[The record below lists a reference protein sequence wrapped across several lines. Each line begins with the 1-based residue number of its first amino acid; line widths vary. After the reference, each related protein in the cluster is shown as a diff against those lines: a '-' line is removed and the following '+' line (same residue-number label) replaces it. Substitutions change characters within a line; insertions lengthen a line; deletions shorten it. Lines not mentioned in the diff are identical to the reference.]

1 MAIARPRLHDRQ
13 ALRLR
18 DSERLSTLDE
28 ALERVRVLL
37 RSGSTSCP
45 GRPVP
50 SYVNGTHEAVRL
62 LEETRSVRAGGCG
75 IL

>member
-1 MAIARPRLHDRQ
+1 MRSRRT
-13 ALRLR
+13 
-18 DSERLSTLDE
+18 ERLSTLDE
-28 ALERVRVLL
+28 SLERVRVLL

-50 SYVNGTHEAVRL
+50 SYVTGTHEAVRL
-62 LEETRSVRAGGCG
+62 IEETRSVRAGGCG